1 MVIHIDAALT
11 ITVFEFPPK
20 ESCNKR
26 VNLEFLYGI
35 CVLFPSTKALITF
48 PRTESERF
56 IFVASFKRIPV
67 ACVLL

>member
-1 MVIHIDAALT
+1 M
-11 ITVFEFPPK
+11 TVFELPPS

-26 VNLEFLYGI
+26 VNLEFLYGMW
-35 CVLFPSTKALITF
+35 VLFPSTSALITF
-48 PRTESERF
+48 PNTERDKF